1 MLFELNNGIINNKQV
16 IYKFTTKKEQLDKDI
31 KKYKIG
37 KDIIEIKH
45 NDEYNYIKPIINKS
59 KIIY

>member
-37 KDIIEIKH
+37 KDNIEIKH
-45 NDEYNYIKPIINKS
+45 NYEYNYIKPIINKS